1 MPSPHVTEQPLI
13 LNLAPTG
20 MVPTRSM
27 SPHVPLQPDEI
38 VADVLRALQRI

>member
-1 MPSPHVTEQPLI
+1 MNAVAEPLI

-20 MVPTRSM
+20 TVATREM

-38 VADVLRALQRI
+38 IADVHEALA